1 MLPTQADIIICG
13 AGIAGISAAWHLAAR
28 HGLSDILLI
37 EEGSPLMLTSDKST
51 EAYRNW
57 WPGPGDAMVRFMNR
71 SIDLLEELAAL
82 SDNYF
87 AMNRRGYVFLTADP
101 ATAERYRLSA
111 EESQRLGAGELR
123 VHRGRPDDPHYPA
136 HHAEGWPPELVG
148 ADLVLD
154 PAIIRERFPFI
165 SDDAIAM
172 LHPRRCGWLS
182 AQQLGMWLLS
192 EAKARGVRLINGR
205 VTAVDT
211 TGGRVNGV
219 TVRAG
224 DGEHHIETRVFINAA
239 GPLVDKVGQMLGV
252 EIPVFN
258 ELHGKVAINDPLG
271 IVPRD
276 APLMIWSDPVTL
288 PWDDE
293 EREALAA
300 DEETRWLT
308 EPFPAGVHFRPEGGP
323 GATTLLLLWTYHV
336 TPTPAVWPVR
346 FDPEYAEVVVRGLT
360 RMIPGLAAYGGNFG
374 RPYIDGGYYCK
385 TRENRPLI
393 GPLPVDGAYI
403 FGALSGYGIM
413 ASQAGADLLAAHI
426 AGSELPSYAPAFA
439 LSRYDDPAY
448 RKLLEGWDAGAGQL

>member
-1 MLPTQADIIICG
+1 MFPNSADIVICG
-13 AGIAGISAAWHLAAR
+13 AGIAGVSAAYHLAAR
-28 HGLSDILLI
+28 HGITDILLV

-57 WPGPGDAMVRFMNR
+57 CPGPGDAMVRFMNR
-71 SIDLLEELAAL
+71 SIDLLEELAQE

-87 AMNRRGYVFLTADP
+87 ALNRRGYVFLTADP

-123 VHRGRPDDPHYPA
+123 VHRGRADDPPFPPHVG
-136 HHAEGWPPELVG
+136 EGYAPELGG

-154 PAIIRERFPFI
+154 PALIQARLPFVTL
-165 SDDAIAM
+165 DAIAM

-192 EAKARGVRLINGR
+192 EAKAHGARLVNGR
-205 VTAVDT
+205 VTAIDT
-211 TGGRVNGV
+211 SDGRVRAVTIRANGQEH
-219 TVRAG
+219 TVQ
-224 DGEHHIETRVFINAA
+224 TRVFVNAA
-239 GPLVDKVGQMLGV
+239 GPLVDKVGRLLGL

-276 APLMIWSDPVTL
+276 APLLIWSDPVTL
-288 PWDDE
+288 PWEDE
-293 EREALAA
+293 ERAALAA
-300 DEETRWLT
+300 DDETRWLT

-323 GATTLLLLWTYHV
+323 GATTLLLLWTYDV
-336 TPTPAVWPVR
+336 KPTPAVWPTR
-346 FDPEYAEVVVRGLT
+346 FEPEYAEVVVRGLA
-360 RMIPGLAAYGGNFG
+360 RMVSGLAAYAGNFG
-374 RPYIDGGYYCK
+374 RPYVDGGYYCK
-385 TRENRPLI
+385 TQENRPLI
-393 GPLPVDGAYI
+393 GPLPVEGAYI

-426 AGSELPSYAPAFA
+426 AGSELPGYAGAMG
-439 LSRYDDPAY
+439 LSRYDDPEY
-448 RKLLEGWDAGAGQL
+448 RKLLDEWDPTTGQL